1 MKVKNTCGKIINF
14 GSLTLLPGEIGTLP
28 AGFEKN
34 PVVKAFVEKDNI
46 TILADTTVSKE
57 DAETVAVP
65 ENLEALKKDELIALC
80 KELGVEVLDTDT
92 KAVLVEKIKEAKA
105 D

>member
-14 GSLTLLPGEIGTLP
+14 GALTLLPGEIGTLP

-34 PVVKAFVEKDNI
+34 PVVQAFVEKDNI
-46 TILADTTVSKE
+46 TIIAETTVPKE
-57 DAETVAVP
+57 DVKATELP
-65 ENLEALKKDELIALC
+65 ENLDTLKKDELVALC
-80 KELGVEVLDTDT
+80 KELGVEVVDTDT
-92 KAVLVEKIKEAKA
+92 KAVLIEKIKEAKA

>member
-14 GSLTLLPGEIGTLP
+14 GTLTLLPGEIGTLP

-46 TILADTTVSKE
+46 TVLADTTV
-57 DAETVAVP
+57 TVEEANAVEVP
-65 ENLEALKKDELIALC
+65 ENLEALKKDELVALC
-80 KELGVEVLDTDT
+80 NRLGVEVLDTDT
-92 KAVLVEKIKEAKA
+92 KAALVEKIKEAKV